1 MLLEGKKGLIYG
13 VRNDRS
19 IAWGC
24 AVALAREGAKIVL
37 SVYSEREEKDAEKLA
52 QTLPEGSVAFVHRC
66 DMTNEEQM
74 VALHKRVKEE
84 LGSLDFMAHVVAFGK
99 ELGGRFIDTSKEA
112 FDISMTSSVYTF
124 IAAARYAEPLMTGG
138 GSMVTMTYLGSER
151 FVPNYNIMGPAK
163 AALES
168 SVRYLANDLGP
179 SSIRV
184 NALSPGPTMTL
195 SARGISG
202 FTDLYRNVPERAPLR
217 HNTTIDEVGD
227 SCAFLV
233 SDLARGITGEVIYVD
248 SGMHELACF

>member
-13 VRNDRS
+13 VRNERS

-24 AVALAREGAKIVL
+24 AVALAREGAKFAL

-52 QTLPEGSVAFVHRC
+52 QSLPAGACAFIQRC
-66 DMTNEEQM
+66 DMTDEAQL
-74 VALHKRVKEE
+74 ATLHARVKEE
-84 LGSLDFMAHVVAFGK
+84 MGSLDFMAHVVAFGK

-112 FDISMTSSVYTF
+112 FDISLTSSVYTF
-124 IAAARYAEPLMTGG
+124 ISAARHAEPLLNQG
-138 GSMVTMTYLGSER
+138 GSMITLSYLGGER
-151 FVPNYNIMGPAK
+151 VVPAYNVMGVAK

-179 SSIRV
+179 NGVRV
-184 NALSPGPTMTL
+184 NAISAGPTMTL

-202 FTDLYRNVPERAPLR
+202 FTDLYRSVPDKAPLR

-227 SCAFLV
+227 TCVYLV
-233 SDLARGITGEVIYVD
+233 SDLSRGMTGDVIFVD
-248 SGMHELACF
+248 SGMHALACF

>member
-13 VRNDRS
+13 VRNERS

-24 AVALAREGAKIVL
+24 AVALARQGARFAL

-52 QTLPEGSVAFVHRC
+52 QSLPAGACVFVQRC
-66 DMTNEEQM
+66 DMTDESQM
-74 VALHKRVKEE
+74 AALHNRIKEE
-84 LGSLDFMAHVVAFGK
+84 MGALDFMAHAVAFGK
-99 ELGGRFIDTSKEA
+99 ELGGRFVDTSKEA

-124 IAAARYAEPLMTGG
+124 IAAARHAEPLMTSG
-138 GSMVTMTYLGSER
+138 GSMVTMSYLGSER

-168 SVRYLANDLGP
+168 SVRYLASDLGP
-179 SSIRV
+179 AGIRV

-202 FTDLYRNVPERAPLR
+202 FTDLYRSVPERAPLR

-248 SGMHELACF
+248 SGMHSLASF